1 MRVLAAFVLL
11 CAFCLPPAAALETAR
26 QLAQGGAP
34 RLALSR
40 VEQFQPRDAR
50 DPRWAEWEALRLGL
64 LVTLGR
70 QQDAL
75 ARAAA
80 LPQQMPERELREA
93 LHAAAQAGIAAGQG
107 GATRAYAAHLLW
119 RLGASTDETR
129 ALRLLVIES
138 YLAERNGEEAFRA
151 MLRYTQ
157 DYQPIERPVA
167 GRFVEALLDLGMERE
182 AANWLARLEDTSAAK
197 LLLRLKTNLLSP
209 EEAVAQARAQLA
221 KGGNAGGN
229 AGGNSGYWQVI
240 AEAAARQGNR
250 TLRLEALERQ
260 LAAAKDGALQAQAL
274 WRAYSAGAQDLAN
287 QNQLLTGD
295 DNAWSDFAARRLGA
309 DPFLSRAFY
318 ATLAQRGRAPA
329 ARQNAQL
336 QLAYSLQQAGLER
349 AALRLFEHAPFA
361 AAALDP
367 QARYLL
373 GAMAET
379 HNEPA
384 LAARF
389 WDGLAVPPGVAPE
402 TWLARQALAYWGA
415 GSSDTALA
423 TLKQATESKRALPPE
438 AMQRGLTL
446 AREMLAAGRLDLAD
460 QALAALLPLAE
471 PAQKRDV
478 LFSLGRIAEAS
489 AQFGP
494 AADYYL
500 RAALLAESRAPD
512 ALALQARLAAA
523 LNLARVG
530 YKQDARAQFEWL
542 LRNSRDAAQLEIA
555 RRELAKL

>member
-1 MRVLAAFVLL
+1 MRILIVSAILAAA
-11 CAFCLPPAAALETAR
+11 CIRPAVALETSR

-34 RLALSR
+34 RLALNR
-40 VEQFQPRDAR
+40 VEQLQPRDTQ
-50 DPRWAEWEALRLGL
+50 DPRWAEWEVLRLGL

-70 QQDAL
+70 PQDAL

-80 LPQQMPERELREA
+80 LPREMPERELREA
-93 LHAAAQAGIAAGQG
+93 LLAAARAGVAAGQS

-119 RLGASTDETR
+119 RLGASTDDAR

-157 DYQPIERPVA
+157 DYQPLERPVA

-182 AANWLARLEDTSAAK
+182 AANWLARLEDASAAK

-209 EEAVAQARAQLA
+209 EEAAAQARAQLA

-229 AGGNSGYWQVI
+229 PGYWQVI
-240 AEAAARQGNR
+240 AEVAARQGNR

-260 LAAAKDGALQAQAL
+260 LALARDGALQAQAL

-309 DPFLSRAFY
+309 DPFLARAFY
-318 ATLAQRGRAPA
+318 AYLAQQGRTPA

-373 GAMAET
+373 GTMAET
-379 HNEPA
+379 RNEPA
-384 LAARF
+384 LSARF
-389 WDGLAVPPGVAPE
+389 WDGLAAPPGVALE
-402 TWLARQALAYWGA
+402 TWQARLALAWWGA
-415 GSSDTALA
+415 GNADAALA
-423 TLKQATESKRALPPE
+423 ALKQATGSQRALPPE
-438 AMQRGLTL
+438 AMQRGLAL

-460 QALAALLPLAE
+460 QALAALLPFAE

-478 LFSLGRIAEAS
+478 LFSLGRIAEAA
-489 AQFGP
+489 AQFAP

-500 RAALLAESRAPD
+500 RAALLVESRAPD

-523 LNLARVG
+523 LNLARAG
-530 YKQDARAQFEWL
+530 YKEDARAQFEWL

>member
-34 RLALSR
+34 RLALNR
-40 VEQFQPRDAR
+40 VEQLQPRDAR

-80 LPQQMPERELREA
+80 LPQQMPERELREV
-93 LHAAAQAGIAAGQG
+93 LHAAAQAGIAAGQS

-119 RLGASTDETR
+119 RLGASTDEAR

-221 KGGNAGGN
+221 KGGTPGH
-229 AGGNSGYWQVI
+229 WQVI

-287 QNQLLTGD
+287 QHQLLTGD

-318 ATLAQRGRAPA
+318 AYLAQRGRAPT

-349 AALRLFEHAPFA
+349 AALRLFEHVPFA

-389 WDGLAVPPGVAPE
+389 WDGLAAPPGAALE
-402 TWLARQALAYWGA
+402 TWRARLALAYWGA
-415 GSSDTALA
+415 GNSDAALA
-423 TLKQATESKRALPPE
+423 ALRQATESKRALPPE
-438 AMQRGLTL
+438 AMQRGLAL

-478 LFSLGRIAEAS
+478 LFSLGRIAEAT

-500 RAALLAESRAPD
+500 RAALLVESRTPD

>member
-1 MRVLAAFVLL
+1 MRVPAAFVLL

-34 RLALSR
+34 RLALNR
-40 VEQFQPRDAR
+40 VEQLQPRDAR

-119 RLGASTDETR
+119 RLGASADEAR
-129 ALRLLVIES
+129 ALRMLVIES

-209 EEAVAQARAQLA
+209 EAAAAQARAQLA

-229 AGGNSGYWQVI
+229 PGYWQVI

-260 LAAAKDGALQAQAL
+260 LAAAKDGVLQAQAL

-318 ATLAQRGRAPA
+318 AYLAQRGRAPV

-389 WDGLAVPPGVAPE
+389 WDGLAVPPGAAPE
-402 TWLARQALAYWGA
+402 TWQARLALAYWGA
-415 GSSDTALA
+415 GNSDAALA
-423 TLKQATESKRALPPE
+423 ALKQATESKRTLPSE
-438 AMQRGLTL
+438 AVQRGLAL

-478 LFSLGRIAEAS
+478 LFSLGRIAEAT

-512 ALALQARLAAA
+512 AAALQARLAAA

-530 YKQDARAQFEWL
+530 YKQDARTQFEWL
-542 LRNSRDAAQLEIA
+542 LKNSRDAAQLEIA